1 MKNFHLS
8 CVLASILSIVL
19 VACGEK
25 VVEVASVSISQPSAE
40 MEIGET
46 LSLKA
51 TVSPSN
57 ASYDAITWTSAKPQV
72 ASVSASGLVS
82 AISEGNTTITVTA
95 GGKAA
100 SCSVTVVKGFVAVS
114 AISLN
119 KTSLELVEDDTETL
133 TATVSPDD
141 ATDKTVSW
149 TSSNEAVAKVKDGT
163 ITAIKEGN
171 ADITAKAGDKTATCS
186 VSVRPKHV
194 AVTGVGISQSN
205 LKMEIGETQTLTITI
220 LPSNA
225 TDKSVSW
232 KSSNTSVATVSSSGE
247 VTAKSAGSATITVT
261 TKDGGK
267 TATCSLEV
275 VEDVPVLQAVDLGL
289 SVKWA
294 SYNLGASRP
303 EGNGGYYAWGETA
316 PKRFYDWAEYKWCNG
331 SEKSLTKYN
340 TSKSNGTV
348 DDKTDLDPE
357 DDAAHVNW
365 GDGWRIPTDA
375 EWTEMRDNCTWTWT
389 TQNGVKGYQVTGKK
403 AGYTDKSI
411 FLPAAGCKTDTYLY
425 EEGQCGFYWSSS
437 LDKDHPVYAWGVYF
451 NIDYSTRNEF
461 LYRYRGCSIRP
472 VCK

>member
-1 MKNFHLS
+1 MGARIVIDTLGGDNGAKACVEGAVEGLAANPDVELILTGKKREIEELLKEYKYDKNRIRVIHCS
-8 CVLASILSIVL
+8 
-19 VACGEK
+19 E
-25 VVEVASVSISQPSAE
+25 
-40 MEIGET
+40 EITCHE
-46 LSLKA
+46 S
-51 TVSPSN
+51 TV
-57 ASYDAITWTSAKPQV
+57 
-72 ASVSASGLVS
+72 
-82 AISEGNTTITVTA
+82 
-95 GGKAA
+95 
-100 SCSVTVVKGFVAVS
+100 
-114 AISLN
+114 
-119 KTSLELVEDDTETL
+119 
-133 TATVSPDD
+133 
-141 ATDKTVSW
+141 
-149 TSSNEAVAKVKDGT
+149 EAVRKKKDSSLVVGLNQ
-163 ITAIKEGN
+163 IKEGN

-194 AVTGVGISQSN
+194 AVTGVGISQRN
-205 LKMEIGETQTLTITI
+205 LQMEIGETQTLTITV
-220 LPSNA
+220 LPANA

-232 KSSNTSVATVSSSGE
+232 KSSNSSVATVSSSGE

-267 TATCSLEV
+267 TATCSVEV
-275 VEDVPVLQAVDLGL
+275 VEDAPVLQAVDLGL

-303 EGNGGYYAWGETA
+303 EGNGSYYAWGETA

-451 NIDYSTRNEF
+451 NNNYFTRNEF

>member
-8 CVLASILSIVL
+8 FVLASILSIVL

-25 VVEVASVSISQPSAE
+25 AVEVASVSISQSSAE

-57 ASYDAITWTSAKPQV
+57 ASYDGIIWTSTKPQV

-149 TSSNEAVAKVKDGT
+149 TSSNEDVAKVKDGT
-163 ITAIKEGN
+163 VTAIKEGN
-171 ADITAKAGDKTATCS
+171 ANITAKAGDKTATCS
-186 VSVRPKHV
+186 VLVRAKHI
-194 AVTGVGISQSN
+194 AVTGVGISQRN
-205 LKMEIGETQTLTITI
+205 LQMEIGETQTLTITV
-220 LPSNA
+220 LPANA

-232 KSSNTSVATVSSSGE
+232 KSSNSSVATVSSSGE

-267 TATCSLEV
+267 TATCSVEV
-275 VEDVPVLQAVDLGL
+275 VEDAPVLQAVDLGL

-294 SYNLGASRP
+294 SYN
-303 EGNGGYYAWGETA
+303 
-316 PKRFYDWAEYKWCNG
+316 
-331 SEKSLTKYN
+331 
-340 TSKSNGTV
+340 
-348 DDKTDLDPE
+348 
-357 DDAAHVNW
+357 
-365 GDGWRIPTDA
+365 
-375 EWTEMRDNCTWTWT
+375 
-389 TQNGVKGYQVTGKK
+389 
-403 AGYTDKSI
+403 
-411 FLPAAGCKTDTYLY
+411 
-425 EEGQCGFYWSSS
+425 
-437 LDKDHPVYAWGVYF
+437 
-451 NIDYSTRNEF
+451 
-461 LYRYRGCSIRP
+461 
-472 VCK
+472 

>member
-25 VVEVASVSISQPSAE
+25 AVEVASVSISQPSAE

-57 ASYDAITWTSAKPQV
+57 ASYDGIIWTSTKPQV

-149 TSSNEAVAKVKDGT
+149 TSSNEAVANVKDGT

-267 TATCSLEV
+267 TATCSVEV
-275 VEDVPVLQAVDLGL
+275 VEDAPVLQAVDLGL

-340 TSKSNGTV
+340 TSKSNGIV

-365 GDGWRIPTDA
+365 GGWLAHP
-375 EWTEMRDNCTWTWT
+375 
-389 TQNGVKGYQVTGKK
+389 Y
-403 AGYTDKSI
+403 
-411 FLPAAGCKTDTYLY
+411 GCGMD
-425 EEGQCGFYWSSS
+425 
-437 LDKDHPVYAWGVYF
+437 
-451 NIDYSTRNEF
+451 
-461 LYRYRGCSIRP
+461 
-472 VCK
+472 